1 MYKIDLSC
9 LYPAFIESRTFVK
22 SVENIPNEAV
32 KAIVLKEG
40 IGDNL
45 DRCATG
51 CIFYDFESGNL
62 IEPEVQDVLTSLDLS
77 EEDYREN
84 FRAIGFLAE
93 AYAEWATSLEKKLNR
108 VSELES
114 QMETLSAI
122 DKSAKEYQEALL
134 GYAQTMGYTLA

>member
-1 MYKIDLSC
+1 MYKIDLTS
-9 LYPAFIESRTFVK
+9 LYPAFVESRTFLN
-22 SVENIPNEAV
+22 SVENIPNETIRA
-32 KAIVLKEG
+32 AVLKEG

-62 IEPEVQDVLTSLDLS
+62 LEAEVQDALNLLS
-77 EEDYREN
+77 EKDYREN

-93 AYAEWATSLEKKLNR
+93 AYAEWANNLEEKLNR
-108 VSELES
+108 ISQLES
-114 QMETLSAI
+114 QIETLSIA
-122 DKSAKEYQEALL
+122 DKSAKEYQKALL

>member
-1 MYKIDLSC
+1 MYKIDLTS
-9 LYPAFIESRTFVK
+9 LYPAFVESRTFLN
-22 SVENIPNEAV
+22 SVENIPDETIRA
-32 KAIVLKEG
+32 AVLKEG

-62 IEPEVQDVLTSLDLS
+62 IEPEVQDVLTSLD

-93 AYAEWATSLEKKLNR
+93 AYAEWANNLEKKLNR

-122 DKSAKEYQEALL
+122 DKSAKEYQEALRL
-134 GYAQTMGYTLA
+134 YAQTMGYTLA

>member
-1 MYKIDLSC
+1 MYKIDLTS
-9 LYPAFIESRTFVK
+9 LYPAFVESRTFLN
-22 SVENIPNEAV
+22 SVENIPDETIRA
-32 KAIVLKEG
+32 AVLKEG

-62 IEPEVQDVLTSLDLS
+62 IEPEVQDVLTSLD

-93 AYAEWATSLEKKLNR
+93 AYAEWATHLEEKLNR
-108 VSELES
+108 VSKLES

-122 DKSAKEYQEALL
+122 DKSAKEYQKALL

>member
-1 MYKIDLSC
+1 MYKIDLTS
-9 LYPAFIESRTFVK
+9 LYPAFVESRTFLN
-22 SVENIPNEAV
+22 SVENIPDETIRA
-32 KAIVLKEG
+32 AVLKEG

-45 DRCATG
+45 DRDSISS
-51 CIFYDFESGNL
+51 IFYDFESGNL
-62 IEPEVQDVLTSLDLS
+62 LEAEVQDALNLLS
-77 EEDYREN
+77 EEDYRKN

-122 DKSAKEYQEALL
+122 DKSAKEYQKALL
-134 GYAQTMGYTLA
+134 GYAQTIGYTLA

>member
-1 MYKIDLSC
+1 MYKIDLTS
-9 LYPAFIESRTFVK
+9 LYPAFVESRTFLN
-22 SVENIPNEAV
+22 SVENIPDETIRA
-32 KAIVLKEG
+32 AVLKEG

-45 DRCATG
+45 DRDSISS
-51 CIFYDFESGNL
+51 IFYDFESGNL
-62 IEPEVQDVLTSLDLS
+62 LEAEVQDALNLLS

-122 DKSAKEYQEALL
+122 DKSAKEYQEALRL
-134 GYAQTMGYTLA
+134 YAQTMGYTLA

>member
-1 MYKIDLSC
+1 MYKIDLTS
-9 LYPAFIESRTFVK
+9 LYPAFVESRTFLN
-22 SVENIPNEAV
+22 SVENIPDETIRA
-32 KAIVLKEG
+32 AVLKEG

-45 DRCATG
+45 DRPVGG

-62 IEPEVQDVLTSLDLS
+62 IEPEVQDVLTSLD

-93 AYAEWATSLEKKLNR
+93 AYAEWANNLEEKLNR
-108 VSELES
+108 ISQLES
-114 QMETLSAI
+114 QIETLSIA

>member
-1 MYKIDLSC
+1 MYKIDLTS
-9 LYPAFIESRTFVK
+9 LYPAFVESRTFLN
-22 SVENIPNEAV
+22 SVENIPDETIRA
-32 KAIVLKEG
+32 AVLKEG

-62 IEPEVQDVLTSLDLS
+62 LEAEVQDALRNLD
-77 EEDYREN
+77 EKAYREN

-93 AYAEWATSLEKKLNR
+93 AYAEWANNLEKKLNR
-108 VSELES
+108 VSKLES

-122 DKSAKEYQEALL
+122 DKSAKEYQKALL

>member
-1 MYKIDLSC
+1 MYKLDLGS
-9 LYPAFIESRTFVK
+9 LYPPFVESRTFLN
-22 SVENIPNEAV
+22 SVENIPDETIRA
-32 KAIVLKEG
+32 AVLKEG

-62 IEPEVQDVLTSLDLS
+62 LEAEVQDALNLLS

-122 DKSAKEYQEALL
+122 DKSAKEYQKALL

>member
-1 MYKIDLSC
+1 MYKIDLTS
-9 LYPAFIESRTFVK
+9 LYPAFVESRTFLN
-22 SVENIPNEAV
+22 SVENIPDETIRA
-32 KAIVLKEG
+32 AVLKEG

-62 IEPEVQDVLTSLDLS
+62 IEPEVQDVLTSLD

-93 AYAEWATSLEKKLNR
+93 AYAEWANNLEEKLNR

-114 QMETLSAI
+114 QMETLSIA
-122 DKSAKEYQEALL
+122 DKSAKEYQKALL

>member
-1 MYKIDLSC
+1 MYKIDLTS
-9 LYPAFIESRTFVK
+9 LYPAFVESRTFLN
-22 SVENIPNEAV
+22 SVENIPDKTIRA
-32 KAIVLKEG
+32 AVLKEG

-45 DRCATG
+45 DRDSCG
-51 CIFYDFESGNL
+51 NIFYDFESGNL
-62 IEPEVQDVLTSLDLS
+62 LEAEVQDALNLLS

-93 AYAEWATSLEKKLNR
+93 AYAEWANNLEKKLNR

-122 DKSAKEYQEALL
+122 DKSAKEYQEALRL
-134 GYAQTMGYTLA
+134 YAQTMGYTLA